1 LVLPYRREE
10 LRAMNAWRAAAL
22 SFLIAS
28 LWTSPAV
35 VPQLHA
41 QETSCAVA
49 KLPAAHSAWESSDR
63 KLQILFNESEITLRK
78 EGALSIA
85 QILSREACKLH
96 VRYQGLQSTWTLLPG
111 EGTLQLKGLDPEI
124 LQPLPQIPPALNVNL
139 AVFPSSHPVIATAE
153 VKGIEAELLRRV
165 GNDQASLKDPARK
178 SDRPFIMADNLEYLR
193 SLTHRVGWIDIPRFG
208 KSSASA
214 AILIAKHGSD
224 LSLMKAALPI
234 VEADVVQHGGSGEMY
249 SVLYDELQIT
259 LGNRQR
265 YGTQIDTD
273 KDGHPYILP
282 LENLEKVDQYRKEI
296 GILSFKDY
304 LKLVGD
310 NMGGVTPRVAGS
322 DE

>member
-1 LVLPYRREE
+1 
-10 LRAMNAWRAAAL
+10 MNARRVAVL
-22 SFLIAS
+22 SLTIF
-28 LWTSPAV
+28 LWTAPAV
-35 VPQLHA
+35 VPLLRA
-41 QETSCAVA
+41 QETPCAVA
-49 KLPAAHSAWESSDR
+49 KPPAAHSAWESNDS
-63 KLQILFNESEITLRK
+63 KLQILFNESDISIRRD
-78 EGALSIA
+78 GNLSVA
-85 QILSREACKLH
+85 KILSREPCKLH

-111 EGTLQLKGLDPEI
+111 EGTLQLKGLDPGT
-124 LQPLPQIPPALNVNL
+124 LKRLSQIPPALTVSSPG
-139 AVFPSSHPVIATAE
+139 FPSSPPAIAPAD
-153 VKGIEAELLRRV
+153 VKDIEAELLRRV
-165 GNDQASLKDPARK
+165 GNDQAALKDPARK
-178 SDRPFIMADNLEYLR
+178 ADRPSIMADNLEYLR

-234 VEADVVQHGGSGEMY
+234 VETDVIKHGGSGEMY

-282 LENLEKVDQYRKEI
+282 LEDLGRVDQYRKEI

-304 LKLVGD
+304 LKLVSD
-310 NMGGVTPRVAGS
+310 NMGGVTPRVAGG